1 MYYSEANIEL
11 RKSKEGRKKMK
22 NLLIYLGLII
32 TIVALYGFAY
42 TIADRTD
49 DDGKKVFVD
58 NKCSMCHTVK
68 SAGIESKKSDATD
81 LSTVGKERT
90 EDFLMKYLKK
100 EAKLNDKDHKSSFKG
115 SDDDLKKLVG
125 WLLTLKGEK

>member
-1 MYYSEANIEL
+1 
-11 RKSKEGRKKMK
+11 MK
-22 NLLIYLGLII
+22 NVLIYLALIV

-42 TIADRTD
+42 TIAERTS

-68 SAGIESKKSDATD
+68 SAGIESKKSDASD
-81 LSTVGKERT
+81 LSAVGKDQTAE
-90 EDFLMKYLKK
+90 FLMKYLKK

-115 SDDDLKKLVG
+115 SDEDLKVLVD
-125 WLLTLKGEK
+125 WLLTLKGE